1 MITPQTALV
10 LCRFLLFGAAMLLWG
25 TFAYLSALVPTDL
38 ARRIGGRLQIYAFF
52 GIAVVVATTAVLLP
66 LRAAVVG
73 EGWSDAID
81 PLTIV
86 AVLFDTNVGWVWQL
100 QAAAAALLG
109 LSGLL
114 SAHRR
119 QAAVAVSSG
128 LLLASQAFTGHAA
141 MNQGWIGFA
150 HQLNDIVHL
159 LSGGAWLGALLPVL
173 LLLPLLS
180 DLKLAPEARTA
191 LIRFSNAGHAAV
203 AIVLLTGIANMM
215 LILGS
220 LPLDWSFPYQVML
233 SIKIVLVIVMVTLAI
248 ANRYLFVPRLS
259 RGMPWAREAIVRAT
273 LAEVVLGLVVL
284 ALVAWFGTLAPT

>member
-1 MITPQTALV
+1 MTPEAAFV

-66 LRAAVVG
+66 LRAATIG
-73 EGWSDAID
+73 EGWGDAID
-81 PLTIV
+81 PSTIV
-86 AVLFDTNVGWVWQL
+86 AVLFDTNVGRAWQA
-100 QAAAAALLG
+100 QAVAVALLG
-109 LSGLL
+109 LSVFL
-114 SAHRR
+114 SAHWR
-119 QAAVAVSSG
+119 QAAIALSSG

-141 MNQGWIGFA
+141 MNQDWIGFA
-150 HQLNDIVHL
+150 HRLNDIAHL

-180 DLKLAPEARTA
+180 NPEFASEARTA

-203 AIVLLTGIANMM
+203 AIVLLTGIANML
-215 LILGS
+215 LILGRG
-220 LPLDWSFPYQVML
+220 LPLEWSFPYQVML
-233 SIKIVLVIVMVTLAI
+233 SIKIVLVIVMVILAI
-248 ANRYLFVPRLS
+248 ANRYLFVPKLS